1 MHLIQQF
8 SPYIIVGLLSI
19 LYGLVCAYLFAQAVS
34 LLKTKVDD
42 LTMNITPKNKVP
54 TSFLITYLYRRH
66 IEFIRNASY
75 LCGVGSMGAAGI
87 SCAEQMPYTMGFIIF
102 AILCFIIYSYSAKE
116 NPMPDWVTL
125 MERINTFNDNLSNK
139 ESLLKDLL
147 DASKTEAIQN
157 YTAEASYDTW
167 KVEMLMRG
175 KDSLVMNVDATDN
188 TYIPLFSLLMKK
200 ESKYYLIKY
209 FYLKYING
217 DDGIQFVIS
226 DQNDTWTKSF
236 LQEDRK
242 LYKEIY
248 GEEAE

>member
-1 MHLIQQF
+1 
-8 SPYIIVGLLSI
+8 
-19 LYGLVCAYLFAQAVS
+19 
-34 LLKTKVDD
+34 
-42 LTMNITPKNKVP
+42 MNITPKNKVP

-200 ESKYYLIKY
+200 ESKYYLIKSTVMMGFSLLSLTRMILGLNL
-209 FYLKYING
+209 FYKKIENC
-217 DDGIQFVIS
+217 IKRS
-226 DQNDTWTKSF
+226 MEKKQNDTGIK
-236 LQEDRK
+236 QK
-242 LYKEIY
+242 Q
-248 GEEAE
+248 GNQ